1 MINRRIK
8 IPRDA
13 ELNKETIDYIL
24 DEHREEKARIDK
36 LEKYYNNEAD
46 IFNRQYENDGKPHNK
61 IAAPY
66 SNYITTMATGYFLGK
81 PITYKGEDEV
91 LLEKLNDVFK
101 YNDEHDHNT
110 TLAKRASI
118 GGYAVEL
125 LYIDENTNPRFRAFG
140 GNEVAIVYDD
150 TIEDNILY
158 AIRYWKEKV
167 VNTNKTITKCE
178 IYTGPTLNDKGEI
191 IETGKIMYGT
201 IKQDSFVID
210 ESKTREH
217 FFKDVPVAVYINN
230 DELYGDFEKV
240 MSLIDEYNKVQSD
253 TANDF
258 EYFTNAILVISG
270 YVVDDEGSE
279 TFKKM
284 RMINFQDNTGDA
296 KYLIKDIQ
304 DTALENYKNRLD
316 NDIHKFSLV
325 PSLSDEQFAGNVS
338 GEAMKYK
345 LMGIDNLTSV
355 KESKFRKGLMRRIEL
370 ICNYLRTTDSSIQF
384 EFIDIEPVFTRNR
397 PVNELEIAQMMQ
409 TLTGILSKE
418 TVIGMFPSIN
428 DPQSELKK
436 KEDEDGAVFE
446 QPFEIQQEPAKVGEE
461 DGTEQ

>member
-8 IPRDA
+8 IPREA

-36 LEKYYNNEAD
+36 LEEYYNNEAD
-46 IFNRQYENDGKPHNK
+46 IFNRQYDNDGKPHNK

-258 EYFTNAILVISG
+258 EYFTNAMLVISG
-270 YVVDDEGSE
+270 YVMDDEAANE
-279 TFKKM
+279 LKDM
-284 RMINFQDNTGDA
+284 HIINFQDNTGDA

-384 EFIDIEPVFTRNR
+384 DFIDIEPVFTRNR

>member
-24 DEHREEKARIDK
+24 DEHRSEKARIDK

-258 EYFTNAILVISG
+258 EYFTNAMLVISG
-270 YVVDDEGSE
+270 YVMDDEAANE
-279 TFKKM
+279 LKDM
-284 RMINFQDNTGDA
+284 HIINFQDNTGDA

-384 EFIDIEPVFTRNR
+384 DFIDIEPIFTRNR
-397 PVNELEIAQMMQ
+397 PVNELEVAQMMQ

-418 TVIGMFPSIN
+418 TVIGMFPSIS
-428 DPQSELKK
+428 DPQAELKK
-436 KEDEDGAVFE
+436 KEDEEELVFE

-461 DGTEQ
+461 DGTKQ